1 MGNLLASLLNSAN
14 SIQVYNRQLAV
25 IQNNISNA
33 NTPGYAR
40 QIQSLTALP
49 LDLNAGLAGGVGAGP
64 LVSTRS
70 EYAEQSVQTQ
80 VSQLGTAEQKAVD
93 LSQVQT
99 LFDLT
104 SQTGVDTN
112 LSNFFNSF
120 SQLTVSPNDTL
131 SRQTVLNSAQS
142 LAGAFNQT
150 ATGLGNA
157 GQQVDSQI
165 NGMAD
170 QINQLAGQVRDVNS
184 AYQQN
189 FQNASDPGL
198 DAQMHSALEQLSE
211 VVGITTIKQSDGS
224 TDVYLGGQTPLV
236 VGDRQLQISVDSSSP
251 SQTDILDSAGNVVT
265 SHVIS
270 GQLAGALQEKNQLIP
285 SYTSSLNT
293 LAQGLADG
301 VNQQLAAGVDQ
312 NGQTPATDLFT
323 YDATLGAAQSLSVN
337 PLTPDQIAAATSDA
351 PGSNTN
357 ALNVAAMLSAKT
369 MGNSTYTEYFG
380 TLGGQVGSDL
390 SNAKTDQSTQQGLV
404 DQSRALRSQ
413 VSGVSLDEEA
423 AQLLTVQRSYQAS
436 AKLMSIL
443 NDIMDTLMT
452 TMLR

>member
-165 NGMAD
+165 NGRSEE
-170 QINQLAGQVRDVNS
+170 INQLAGQVRDVNS
-184 AYQQN
+184 PYQQN

-211 VVGITTIKQSDGS
+211 VVGITTSESRSIEHTSELQS
-224 TDVYLGGQTPLV
+224 PW
-236 VGDRQLQISVDSSSP
+236 
-251 SQTDILDSAGNVVT
+251 
-265 SHVIS
+265 
-270 GQLAGALQEKNQLIP
+270 
-285 SYTSSLNT
+285 
-293 LAQGLADG
+293 
-301 VNQQLAAGVDQ
+301 
-312 NGQTPATDLFT
+312 
-323 YDATLGAAQSLSVN
+323 
-337 PLTPDQIAAATSDA
+337 
-351 PGSNTN
+351 
-357 ALNVAAMLSAKT
+357 
-369 MGNSTYTEYFG
+369 
-380 TLGGQVGSDL
+380 
-390 SNAKTDQSTQQGLV
+390 
-404 DQSRALRSQ
+404 
-413 VSGVSLDEEA
+413 
-423 AQLLTVQRSYQAS
+423 
-436 AKLMSIL
+436 
-443 NDIMDTLMT
+443 
-452 TMLR
+452 